1 MTKVLVFPRKYE
13 MNFCFEA
20 IPLYL
25 AHLVTIG
32 GEINGPQSASVTSF
46 TFFNFCEDAEPWP
59 FSFLLRGLEAD
70 TGLGEAGS
78 EHGEQRNGTG
88 LAQSGAKTESI
99 PPWLR

>member
-1 MTKVLVFPRKYE
+1 MKAD
-13 MNFCFEA
+13 FCVEA
-20 IPLYL
+20 IPLHL

-46 TFFNFCEDAEPWP
+46 TFSNFCEDAGP
-59 FSFLLRGLEAD
+59 FSFLLLGLEAD

-88 LAQSGAKTESI
+88 LAQSGAKTESV